1 MRTEYIISGGQ
12 GLTQVE
18 EWHQWWD
25 FWPGGRFMVEDV
37 WGILAEGRT
46 GMNVG
51 RESSTGLWVD
61 TTF

>member
-1 MRTEYIISGGQ
+1 
-12 GLTQVE
+12 
-18 EWHQWWD
+18 
-25 FWPGGRFMVEDV
+25 MVGDV

-61 TTF
+61 MTFWDPPPSCAGLSWRRERR